1 MEEVAHKG
9 RIKSVADGKVT
20 VEIIS
25 ESACSACHAKGVC
38 SMGESARKEV
48 EVGVRNPESY
58 TEGQEVEVLLSSD
71 TGHKAVWIAYVIP
84 LILLVAFIM
93 LPLSLGA
100 SEGVSA
106 LCGAAV
112 TALYYVIL
120 YLFRKHLGSRWEF
133 KIRNINK

>member
-9 RIKSVADGKVT
+9 RIKSVSDGKVT
-20 VEIIS
+20 VEILS

-48 EVGVRNPESY
+48 EVSVGNPESY
-58 TEGQEVEVLLSSD
+58 NVDQEVEVLLSS
-71 TGHKAVWIAYVIP
+71 TLGHKAVWIAYVIP

-93 LPLSLGA
+93 LPLSMGA

-112 TALYYVIL
+112 TAFYYMML
-120 YLFRKHLGSRWEF
+120 YLFRKHLGSKWEF

>member
-9 RIKSVADGKVT
+9 RISSVSGGKVT

-48 EVGVRNPESY
+48 EVSVRNPEIYS
-58 TEGQEVEVLLSSD
+58 EGQEVEVLLSSS
-71 TGHKAVWIAYVIP
+71 TGHKAVWIAYVLP

-93 LPLSLGA
+93 IPLSLGA
-100 SEGVSA
+100 SEGLSA
-106 LCGAAV
+106 LCGAGV
-112 TALYYVIL
+112 TAIYYAVL
-120 YLFRKHLGSRWEF
+120 YLFRKRLGSKWEF

>member
-9 RIKSVADGKVT
+9 RIKSVSGGKVT
-20 VEIIS
+20 VEILS

-48 EVGVRNPESY
+48 EVSVGNPESY
-58 TEGQEVEVLLSSD
+58 TVDQEVEVLLSS
-71 TGHKAVWIAYVIP
+71 TLGHKAVWIAYVIP

-93 LPLSLGA
+93 LPLSMGA

-112 TALYYVIL
+112 TAFYYMML
-120 YLFRKHLGSRWEF
+120 YLFRKHLGSKWEF

>member
-9 RIKSVADGKVT
+9 RISSVSDGKVT
-20 VEIIS
+20 VEILS

-48 EVGVRNPESY
+48 EVKVKNSECY
-58 TEGQEVEVLLSSD
+58 AEGQEVEVLLSS
-71 TGHKAVWIAYVIP
+71 TVGHKAVWIAYVLP
-84 LILLVAFIM
+84 LILLVTFIM

-100 SEGVSA
+100 SEGLSA

-112 TALYYVIL
+112 TAIYYTVL
-120 YLFRKHLGSRWEF
+120 YLLRNRLGSKWEF
-133 KIRNINK
+133 RLRNINK

>member
-9 RIKSVADGKVT
+9 RIKSVSDGKVT
-20 VEIIS
+20 VEILS

-48 EVGVRNPESY
+48 EVSVGNPEYY
-58 TEGQEVEVLLSSD
+58 TVDQEVEVLLSS
-71 TGHKAVWIAYVIP
+71 TLGHKAVWIAYVIP

-93 LPLSLGA
+93 LPLSMGA

-112 TALYYVIL
+112 TAFYYMML
-120 YLFRKHLGSRWEF
+120 YLFRKHLGSKWEF

>member
-9 RIKSVADGKVT
+9 RIKSVSDGKVT
-20 VEIIS
+20 VEILS

-48 EVGVRNPESY
+48 EVSVGNPESY
-58 TEGQEVEVLLSSD
+58 TVDQEVEVLLSS
-71 TGHKAVWIAYVIP
+71 TLGHKAVWIAYVIP

-93 LPLSLGA
+93 LPLSMGA

-112 TALYYVIL
+112 TAFYYMML
-120 YLFRKHLGSRWEF
+120 YLFRKHLGSKWEF

>member
-9 RIKSVADGKVT
+9 RIKSVSDGKVT
-20 VEIIS
+20 VEILS

-48 EVGVRNPESY
+48 EVKVRNSECY
-58 TEGQEVEVLLSSD
+58 AVDQEVEVLLSST
-71 TGHKAVWIAYVIP
+71 TGHKAVWIAYVLP
-84 LILLVAFIM
+84 LIFLVTFIL

-100 SEGVSA
+100 SEGLYA

-112 TALYYVIL
+112 TAIYYAVL
-120 YLFRKHLGSRWEF
+120 YLFRNRLGSKWEF
-133 KIRNINK
+133 RIRNINI

>member
-9 RIKSVADGKVT
+9 RIKSVSDGRVT

-48 EVGVRNPESY
+48 EVKVGKAESFA
-58 TEGQEVEVLLSSD
+58 EGQEVEVLLSSAI
-71 TGHKAVWIAYVIP
+71 GHRAVWIAYVLP
-84 LILLVAFIM
+84 LILLVTFIM

-100 SEGVSA
+100 SEGLSA
-106 LCGAAV
+106 LCGAAA
-112 TALYYVIL
+112 TAIYYTVL
-120 YLFRKHLGSRWEF
+120 YLLRNRLGSKWEF
-133 KIRNINK
+133 RIRNINK